1 MKKKSS
7 DSGITKTI
15 PMTKLPSDT
24 AIAPDTD
31 TINVANEIP
40 VISAAIPKQPKVVK
54 IPTDNGNETGGTDES
69 DKGKNSDGSE
79 IDEMFG
85 TYSDKNAPI
94 TPEIT
99 PATTEGIKDAGS
111 FASV

>member
-40 VISAAIPKQPKVVK
+40 VISAAIPKQINVLVQNRLA
-54 IPTDNGNETGGTDES
+54 IPTS
-69 DKGKNSDGSE
+69 FNSPQNN
-79 IDEMFG
+79 
-85 TYSDKNAPI
+85 TRP
-94 TPEIT
+94 T
-99 PATTEGIKDAGS
+99 
-111 FASV
+111 